1 MVWLRTFTLALFAAL
16 ACQQAVG
23 ETVLLEFTTQNCG
36 PCRRMRP
43 VVQQLAA
50 EGYAVR
56 EVDASS
62 HPQAATDYRVTGF
75 PTFIVLVDR
84 REYAR
89 LEGGTDHRTLVEM
102 IHRATA
108 IAAQQ
113 QQQPANADPAVAF
126 VDSGTETV
134 NPFAQAQEPQ
144 PGRVTQL
151 GSQQLT
157 PAVASAAAPNPF
169 SQIPTNSYGPPPVQN
184 VAAAGAQSSPLAT
197 GGAAKLVDATVR
209 LSIADAQGKSTGT
222 GTIIDARQGKALVLT
237 CGHLFR
243 ESKGQG
249 VVDVTLFR
257 NGPQGAEPIGSA
269 QAQVIDFDL
278 DRDLALICFE
288 TTSQVAVT
296 PLAPRGSALAV
307 EAPVTSVGCGHGAN
321 PTPWETRITAV
332 NRYQGHANVEAA
344 RAPEEGRSGGGLF
357 NAAGQLIG
365 VCFAADPQGNEGL
378 YASIDSI
385 YQKLDALNLSDT
397 LQTPPSGSAEPAGI
411 AQQPQAPPESHQP
424 PQLATAAAPFEVRG
438 QNPMPLT
445 PAASDATPSNPFG
458 STPASTS
465 PTNASGAASSIA
477 SAATPATAQ
486 EPIDAATLAPAER
499 AAIQEIGRRAG
510 NSEVIVIIRP
520 HDAASPSDVIKLK
533 TASPEFVQTLEAA
546 ARSHSSAGNMAAQPG
561 SSLIR

>member
-1 MVWLRTFTLALFAAL
+1 MVWLRTFSLALFASL
-16 ACQQAVG
+16 VCQTAFG
-23 ETVLLEFTTQNCG
+23 ETLLLEFTTQNCG

-43 VVQQLAA
+43 VVQRLAA

-62 HPQAATDYRVTGF
+62 HPQAADQYRVDQF
-75 PTFIVLVDR
+75 PTFLVLVDGQ
-84 REYAR
+84 EYAR
-89 LEGGTDHRTLVEM
+89 LVGGTTHPQLVEM

-113 QQQPANADPAVAF
+113 AQQRQQADQGPPVAF
-126 VDSGTETV
+126 VNSGAETA
-134 NPFAQAQEPQ
+134 NPFAQAPQ
-144 PGRVTQL
+144 PMPGRVTQL
-151 GSQQLT
+151 GNQQVT

-169 SQIPTNSYGPPPVQN
+169 ATASATSYGPPPVQN
-184 VAAAGAQSSPLAT
+184 PAASTPASTNQSVAANVSAES
-197 GGAAKLVDATVR
+197 AKLVDATVR
-209 LSIADAQGKSTGT
+209 LSIADAAGKSTGT

-288 TTSQVAVT
+288 TSSPVAVT
-296 PLAPRGSALAV
+296 PVAPRGTALGVNSPA
-307 EAPVTSVGCGHGAN
+307 TSVGCGHGAN

-332 NRYQGHANVEAA
+332 NRYQGHPNVEAA

-357 NAAGQLIG
+357 NPAGQLIG

-378 YASIDSI
+378 YASLDSI
-385 YQKLDALNLSDT
+385 YQKLDALNLTAT
-397 LQTPPSGSAEPAGI
+397 LQTPAENM
-411 AQQPQAPPESHQP
+411 AQQVAATPQAQ
-424 PQLATAAAPFEVRG
+424 QLAAASAPFEVRG
-438 QNPMPLT
+438 QSSTAP
-445 PAASDATPSNPFG
+445 PAPAEATAANPFANAATTSSESG
-458 STPASTS
+458 DSASFT
-465 PTNASGAASSIA
+465 AVDEA
-477 SAATPATAQ
+477 SAASIDPASLPP
-486 EPIDAATLAPAER
+486 EER

-510 NSEVIVIIRP
+510 DSEVIVIIRP
-520 HDAASPSDVIKLK
+520 HDAAAPSDVIKLK
-533 TASPEFVQTLEAA
+533 AASPNFVRTLEAA
-546 ARSHSSAGNMAAQPG
+546 AGANSPVGNMAAQPG
-561 SSLIR
+561 ATLMR

>member
-1 MVWLRTFTLALFAAL
+1 MVWLRTLTLTLFAVL

-43 VVQQLAA
+43 IVQQLAA

-62 HPQAATDYRVTGF
+62 QPQAADQYRVTGF

-113 QQQPANADPAVAF
+113 QQAASADPAVAF
-126 VDSGTETV
+126 VNSGAETV
-134 NPFAQAQEPQ
+134 NPFAQAQQPI

-151 GSQQLT
+151 GNAPPVVPAAASG
-157 PAVASAAAPNPF
+157 AVANPF
-169 SQIPTNSYGPPPVQN
+169 APASATSYGPPPTQPN
-184 VAAAGAQSSPLAT
+184 AGS
-197 GGAAKLVDATVR
+197 GKLVDSTVR
-209 LSIADAQGKSTGT
+209 LSIADAEGKSTGT

-249 VVDVTLFR
+249 AVDVTLFR
-257 NGPQGAEPIGSA
+257 NGAQGAEPIGSA
-269 QAQVIDFDL
+269 QAQVIDYDL
-278 DRDLALICFE
+278 DRDLALVCFE
-288 TTSQVAVT
+288 TSSPVAVT
-296 PLAPRGSALAV
+296 PLAPKGTTLAV

-344 RAPEEGRSGGGLF
+344 RAPDEGRSGGGLF

-385 YQKLDALNLSDT
+385 YQKLDALNLTAT
-397 LQTPPSGSAEPAGI
+397 LQTPPNSASQPTEPAPQVQQI
-411 AQQPQAPPESHQP
+411 AATRPP
-424 PQLATAAAPFEVRG
+424 APFEVRG
-438 QNPMPLT
+438 QSPT
-445 PAASDATPSNPFG
+445 PPSSAIAADAASQFAGVSNPQEA
-458 STPASTS
+458 SSAANPAMDQF
-465 PTNASGAASSIA
+465 AASSIA
-477 SAATPATAQ
+477 PASHTPAQAD
-486 EPIDAATLAPAER
+486 PATLAPEER

-520 HDAASPSDVIKLK
+520 HDAAEPSDVIKLK
-533 TASPEFVQTLEAA
+533 AASPEFVQTLEAV
-546 ARSHSSAGNMAAQPG
+546 ARPGSSAGNLAAQPG
-561 SSLIR
+561 SSLVR

>member
-1 MVWLRTFTLALFAAL
+1 MVWLRSFILTLLTAL

-43 VVQQLAA
+43 VVQKLAA

-62 HPQAATDYRVTGF
+62 QPQAANEYRVTGF

-113 QQQPANADPAVAF
+113 QQQKTAPSAPGLTYAVADP
-126 VDSGTETV
+126 ETV
-134 NPFAQAQEPQ
+134 NPFAQTQQPI

-151 GSQQLT
+151 GGSTPVT
-157 PAVASAAAPNPF
+157 PAAGSAAVANPFAPASA
-169 SQIPTNSYGPPPVQN
+169 
-184 VAAAGAQSSPLAT
+184 SSF
-197 GGAAKLVDATVR
+197 GGAPVPPAASATPGQPNLGSAKLVDSTVR
-209 LSIADAQGKSTGT
+209 LSIADAEGKSTGT

-249 VVDVTLFR
+249 TVDVTLFR
-257 NGPQGAEPIGSA
+257 HGAQGAEPVGSA

-278 DRDLALICFE
+278 DRDLALVCFE
-288 TTSQVAVT
+288 TTSPVAVT
-296 PLAPRGSALAV
+296 PLAPRGTTLAV
-307 EAPVTSVGCGHGAN
+307 EAPATSVGCGHGAN

-385 YQKLDALNLSDT
+385 YQKLDALNLTAT
-397 LQTPPSGSAEPAGI
+397 LQTPQAGSAQPMAV
-411 AQQPQAPPESHQP
+411 AQQSP
-424 PQLATAAAPFEVRG
+424 APFEVRG
-438 QNPMPLT
+438 QDPT
-445 PAASDATPSNPFG
+445 PQAPASGTSAASLFNSAPVAN
-458 STPASTS
+458 S
-465 PTNASGAASSIA
+465 P
-477 SAATPATAQ
+477 PMATA
-486 EPIDAATLAPAER
+486 PIDPATLAPEER

-510 NSEVIVIIRP
+510 NAEVIVIIRP

-533 TASPEFVQTLEAA
+533 AASSEFVQTLEAA
-546 ARSHSSAGNMAAQPG
+546 ARPNGSAANMAAQPG
-561 SSLIR
+561 TSLVR

>member
-62 HPQAATDYRVTGF
+62 EPRAADQYRVTKF
-75 PTFIVLVDR
+75 PTFLVLVDR

-113 QQQPANADPAVAF
+113 RQSTSADPTVAF
-126 VDSGTETV
+126 VGTGAETV
-134 NPFAQAQEPQ
+134 NPFAQTQQPI

-151 GSQQLT
+151 GGDPPVVPAAAT
-157 PAVASAAAPNPF
+157 AAVASPF
-169 SQIPTNSYGPPPVQN
+169 TPASASSPGPPPTQPN
-184 VAAAGAQSSPLAT
+184 AGGFAGAGAMPGQPS

-209 LSIADAQGKSTGT
+209 LSIADAQGKCTGT

-288 TTSQVAVT
+288 TTSPVAVT

-365 VCFAADPQGNEGL
+365 VCFAADTQGNEGL

-385 YQKLDALNLSDT
+385 YQKLDALNLTAT
-397 LQTPPSGSAEPAGI
+397 LQTPPSAAPQPMEPAP
-411 AQQPQAPPESHQP
+411 QPQVAVAP
-424 PQLATAAAPFEVRG
+424 APFEVRG
-438 QNPMPLT
+438 QSPTPPPSAIGADAANPF
-445 PAASDATPSNPFG
+445 ANASNPQD
-458 STPASTS
+458 
-465 PTNASGAASSIA
+465 ASGAANASLGQLAANSHSPTIPA
-477 SAATPATAQ
+477 SAQVDPS
-486 EPIDAATLAPAER
+486 TLAPEER

-520 HDAASPSDVIKLK
+520 HDAAAPSDVIKLK

-546 ARSHSSAGNMAAQPG
+546 ARPNSSAGNMAAQPG
-561 SSLIR
+561 SSFVR

>member
-1 MVWLRTFTLALFAAL
+1 MVWLRTLTLTLLAAI
-16 ACQQAVG
+16 ACQEAAG

-62 HPQAATDYRVTGF
+62 QPQSADRYRVTGF

-89 LEGGTDHRTLVEM
+89 LEGSTDHRTLVEM

-113 QQQPANADPAVAF
+113 PQSKVAEGAVAF
-126 VDSGTETV
+126 VAAGAETV
-134 NPFAQAQEPQ
+134 NPFAQVQQPQ

-151 GSQQLT
+151 GGQQAG
-157 PAVASAAAPNPF
+157 PAAGSVAASSPFAP
-169 SQIPTNSYGPPPVQN
+169 IPTSSLDSPPVQN
-184 VAAAGAQSSPLAT
+184 VAAQGSTASPVFAS
-197 GGAAKLVDATVR
+197 GSGKLVDATVR

-257 NGPQGAEPIGSA
+257 NGQAGAEPVGSA
-269 QAQVIDFDL
+269 QAQVIDYDL
-278 DRDLALICFE
+278 DRDLALVCFE
-288 TTSQVAVT
+288 TPGAVAVT
-296 PLAPRGSALAV
+296 PVAPRGATLLV
-307 EAPVTSVGCGHGAN
+307 NAPVTSVGCGHGAN

-357 NAAGQLIG
+357 NANGQLIG
-365 VCFAADPQGNEGL
+365 VCYAADPQGNEGL
-378 YASIDSI
+378 YASLDSI
-385 YQKLDALNLSDT
+385 YQKLDALQLTAT
-397 LQTPPSGSAEPAGI
+397 LQTPPGGASQELA
-411 AQQPQAPPESHQP
+411 AQS
-424 PQLATAAAPFEVRG
+424 PQLPVAAEPFEVRG
-438 QNPMPLT
+438 QSPT
-445 PAASDATPSNPFG
+445 PRSAAPGGGSSNPFLNAG
-458 STPASTS
+458 TSTG
-465 PTNASGAASSIA
+465 GAASA
-477 SAATPATAQ
+477 SAPDLMTASPQATAAT
-486 EPIDAATLAPAER
+486 AAMPDDVASLPAEER

-520 HDAASPSDVIKLK
+520 HDATSPSDVIKLK
-533 TASPEFVQTLEAA
+533 AASPEFVQTLEAA
-546 ARSHSSAGNMAAQPG
+546 ARANDASGQSSIGNMATRPAG
-561 SSLIR
+561 ALVR

>member
-89 LEGGTDHRTLVEM
+89 LEGGTDHRTLTEM

-113 QQQPANADPAVAF
+113 QHVAADPTLNPPGA
-126 VDSGTETV
+126 ETV
-134 NPFAQAQEPQ
+134 NPFAQVSPPTQGQAA
-144 PGRVTQL
+144 QL
-151 GSQQLT
+151 GSQQFA

-169 SQIPTNSYGPPPVQN
+169 SQIPAANYGPASAQT
-184 VAAAGAQSSPLAT
+184 VAAQSSPTSAPAN
-197 GGAAKLVDATVR
+197 GGSAKLVDATVR

-257 NGPQGAEPIGSA
+257 NGAQGA
-269 QAQVIDFDL
+269 
-278 DRDLALICFE
+278 
-288 TTSQVAVT
+288 
-296 PLAPRGSALAV
+296 
-307 EAPVTSVGCGHGAN
+307 
-321 PTPWETRITAV
+321 
-332 NRYQGHANVEAA
+332 
-344 RAPEEGRSGGGLF
+344 
-357 NAAGQLIG
+357 
-365 VCFAADPQGNEGL
+365 
-378 YASIDSI
+378 
-385 YQKLDALNLSDT
+385 
-397 LQTPPSGSAEPAGI
+397 
-411 AQQPQAPPESHQP
+411 
-424 PQLATAAAPFEVRG
+424 
-438 QNPMPLT
+438 
-445 PAASDATPSNPFG
+445 
-458 STPASTS
+458 
-465 PTNASGAASSIA
+465 
-477 SAATPATAQ
+477 
-486 EPIDAATLAPAER
+486 
-499 AAIQEIGRRAG
+499 
-510 NSEVIVIIRP
+510 
-520 HDAASPSDVIKLK
+520 
-533 TASPEFVQTLEAA
+533 
-546 ARSHSSAGNMAAQPG
+546 
-561 SSLIR
+561 

>member
-89 LEGGTDHRTLVEM
+89 LEGGTDHRTLTEM

-113 QQQPANADPAVAF
+113 QQEPANADPAVAF
-126 VDSGTETV
+126 VDAGTETV

-151 GSQQLT
+151 GSQQVV

-169 SQIPTNSYGPPPVQN
+169 SQIPATNYGPPPAQT
-184 VAAAGAQSSPLAT
+184 VAAQNGPVSSPANS
-197 GGAAKLVDATVR
+197 GAGKLVDATVR

-243 ESKGQG
+243 ESNGQG

-257 NGPQGAEPIGSA
+257 NGAQGAEQIGSA

-288 TTSQVAVT
+288 TTSPVAVT

-385 YQKLDALNLSDT
+385 YQKLDALNLSAT
-397 LQTPPSGSAEPAGI
+397 LQTPSGGSSQLMEI
-411 AQQPQAPPESHQP
+411 AQQPQSSPSLQQP
-424 PQLATAAAPFEVRG
+424 PQLAIAAAPFEVRG
-438 QNPMPLT
+438 QSPNPQA
-445 PAASDATPSNPFG
+445 PAADVTPQNPFG

-465 PTNASGAASSIA
+465 PTNASGAANSIA
-477 SAATPATAQ
+477 SVSPPTTTPAT
-486 EPIDAATLAPAER
+486 IDAATLAPEER

-546 ARSHSSAGNMAAQPG
+546 ARPNSSAGTMAAQP
-561 SSLIR
+561 SSSFIR

>member
-1 MVWLRTFTLALFAAL
+1 MVWLRSFILTLLTAL
-16 ACQQAVG
+16 ACQQALG

-62 HPQAATDYRVTGF
+62 QPQAANEYRVTGF

-113 QQQPANADPAVAF
+113 QQQKTAPSTPGLAYAVA
-126 VDSGTETV
+126 DTETV
-134 NPFAQAQEPQ
+134 NPFAQAQQPI

-151 GSQQLT
+151 GGST
-157 PAVASAAAPNPF
+157 PAAPAAGSAAVANPFAPVSTSSFGGAPVPPTASAMPGKPNLG
-169 SQIPTNSYGPPPVQN
+169 S
-184 VAAAGAQSSPLAT
+184 
-197 GGAAKLVDATVR
+197 AKLVDATVR
-209 LSIADAQGKSTGT
+209 LSIADAEGKSTGT

-249 VVDVTLFR
+249 TVDVTLFR
-257 NGPQGAEPIGSA
+257 NGAQGAEPVGSA

-278 DRDLALICFE
+278 DRDLALVCFE
-288 TTSQVAVT
+288 TTKSVAVT
-296 PLAPRGSALAV
+296 PLAPRGTTLAV
-307 EAPVTSVGCGHGAN
+307 EAPATSVGCGHGAN

-385 YQKLDALNLSDT
+385 YQKLDALNLTAT
-397 LQTPPSGSAEPAGI
+397 LQTPPGGADQPMTVAL
-411 AQQPQAPPESHQP
+411 QPQQI
-424 PQLATAAAPFEVRG
+424 ATTPAQFEVRG
-438 QNPMPLT
+438 QDET
-445 PAASDATPSNPFG
+445 PQAPVAGTSAASLFNSTTVAN
-458 STPASTS
+458 STPM
-465 PTNASGAASSIA
+465 
-477 SAATPATAQ
+477 ATA
-486 EPIDAATLAPAER
+486 PIDPATLAPEER

-510 NSEVIVIIRP
+510 NAEVIVIIRP
-520 HDAASPSDVIKLK
+520 HDATSPSDVIKLK
-533 TASPEFVQTLEAA
+533 AASPEFVQTLEAA
-546 ARSHSSAGNMAAQPG
+546 ARPSGAAADIAAQPRT
-561 SSLIR
+561 SLVR

>member
-113 QQQPANADPAVAF
+113 QQQHPANADPAVAF
-126 VDSGTETV
+126 VGSGAETV
-134 NPFAQAQEPQ
+134 NPFAQVQQPQ

-151 GSQQLT
+151 STQQIT
-157 PAVASAAAPNPF
+157 PAVASASAPNPF
-169 SQIPTNSYGPPPVQN
+169 SQIPTNSVGSPPAQN
-184 VAAAGAQSSPLAT
+184 VAASGGPASALAT
-197 GGAAKLVDATVR
+197 GGASAKLVDATVR

-288 TTSQVAVT
+288 TTSPVGVT

-385 YQKLDALNLSDT
+385 YQKLDALNLTAT
-397 LQTPPSGSAEPAGI
+397 LQTPPNASSQPMEPAP
-411 AQQPQAPPESHQP
+411 QPQV
-424 PQLATAAAPFEVRG
+424 AAAPASFEVRG
-438 QNPMPLT
+438 QSPTPPPSTVGADAANPF
-445 PAASDATPSNPFG
+445 ANASNPQDVSG
-458 STPASTS
+458 NANASLGQLAANSHSTAVPAS
-465 PTNASGAASSIA
+465 
-477 SAATPATAQ
+477 AQ
-486 EPIDAATLAPAER
+486 QVDPATLAPEER

-520 HDAASPSDVIKLK
+520 HDAAAPSDVIKLK

-546 ARSHSSAGNMAAQPG
+546 ARPTSSAGNMAAQPG
-561 SSLIR
+561 SSFVR

>member
-50 EGYAVR
+50 EGFAVR

-62 HPQAATDYRVTGF
+62 HPQAADQYRVTGF

-89 LEGGTDHRTLVEM
+89 LEGGTDHRTLTEM

-113 QQQPANADPAVAF
+113 KQHVAADP
-126 VDSGTETV
+126 TV
-134 NPFAQAQEPQ
+134 NPFDQAPPPTSNQ
-144 PGRVTQL
+144 
-151 GSQQLT
+151 GSPFGNQQVA
-157 PAVASAAAPNPF
+157 PAVASAAAPSPF
-169 SQIPTNSYGPPPVQN
+169 SQIPATIYGPTPTQT
-184 VAAAGAQSSPLAT
+184 VAAQSGPVSSPANS
-197 GGAAKLVDATVR
+197 GAGRLVDATVR
-209 LSIADAQGKSTGT
+209 LSIADAEGKSTGT
-222 GTIIDARQGKALVLT
+222 GTIIDARHGKALVLT

-243 ESKGQG
+243 ESRGQG

-257 NGPQGAEPIGSA
+257 NSTQGAEPIGSA
-269 QAQVIDFDL
+269 QAQVIDYDL
-278 DRDLALICFE
+278 DRDLALVCFE
-288 TTSQVAVT
+288 TSGPVAVT
-296 PLAPRGSALAV
+296 PLAPKGTALAV

-385 YQKLDALNLSDT
+385 YQKLDALNLSAT
-397 LQTPPSGSAEPAGI
+397 LQTPPGGSAQPAAI
-411 AQQPQAPPESHQP
+411 AQQPQSSPESHQP
-424 PQLATAAAPFEVRG
+424 PQLVVAPAPFEVRG
-438 QNPMPLT
+438 QNPIPT
-445 PAASDATPSNPFG
+445 PASNATASNPFG
-458 STPASTS
+458 SVPASTS
-465 PTNASGAASSIA
+465 STNASGAASSIA
-477 SAATPATAQ
+477 SAATPATAPA
-486 EPIDAATLAPAER
+486 PIDAAALAPAER

-520 HDAASPSDVIKLK
+520 HDAAEPSDVIKLK
-533 TASPEFVQTLEAA
+533 AASPEFVQTLEAA
-546 ARSHSSAGNMAAQPG
+546 SRPSASAGNLAAQPG
-561 SSLIR
+561 SSLVR

>member
-1 MVWLRTFTLALFAAL
+1 MVWLRTFTLAFFAAL

-62 HPQAATDYRVTGF
+62 QPQAADQYRVTGF
-75 PTFIVLVDR
+75 PTFIVLVNR

-113 QQQPANADPAVAF
+113 QRAPSADPAVAF
-126 VDSGTETV
+126 VDAGAETV
-134 NPFAQAQEPQ
+134 NPFAQVQQPI

-151 GSQQLT
+151 GNAPPVVPAATSG
-157 PAVASAAAPNPF
+157 AVANPF
-169 SQIPTNSYGPPPVQN
+169 APASASSYGPPPTQPN
-184 VAAAGAQSSPLAT
+184 AGS
-197 GGAAKLVDATVR
+197 GKLVDSTVR
-209 LSIADAQGKSTGT
+209 LSIADAEGKSTGT
-222 GTIIDARQGKALVLT
+222 GTIIDARHGKALVLT

-243 ESKGQG
+243 ESRGQG

-257 NGPQGAEPIGSA
+257 NGTQGAEPIGSA
-269 QAQVIDFDL
+269 QAQVIDYDL
-278 DRDLALICFE
+278 DRDLALVCFE
-288 TTSQVAVT
+288 TSGPVAVT
-296 PLAPRGSALAV
+296 PLAPKGTALAV

-385 YQKLDALNLSDT
+385 YQKLDALNLSAT
-397 LQTPPSGSAEPAGI
+397 LQTPPGGSAQPAAI
-411 AQQPQAPPESHQP
+411 AQQPQSSPESHQP
-424 PQLATAAAPFEVRG
+424 PQLVVAPAPFEVRG
-438 QNPMPLT
+438 QNPIPT
-445 PAASDATPSNPFG
+445 PASNATASNPFG
-458 STPASTS
+458 SVPASTS
-465 PTNASGAASSIA
+465 STNASGAASSIA
-477 SAATPATAQ
+477 SAATPATAPA
-486 EPIDAATLAPAER
+486 PIDAAALAPAER

-520 HDAASPSDVIKLK
+520 HDAAEPSDVIKLK
-533 TASPEFVQTLEAA
+533 AASPEFVQTLEAA
-546 ARSHSSAGNMAAQPG
+546 SRPSASAGNLAAQPG
-561 SSLIR
+561 SSLVR

>member
-1 MVWLRTFTLALFAAL
+1 MVWLRTFTLALFATFV
-16 ACQQAVG
+16 CQTAFG

-89 LEGGTDHRTLVEM
+89 LEGGTDHRTLTEM

-108 IAAQQ
+108 IAAQQQ

-151 GSQQLT
+151 GSQQVT
-157 PAVASAAAPNPF
+157 PAVASAAAPSPF

-184 VAAAGAQSSPLAT
+184 VAASGTQPSALAT
-197 GGAAKLVDATVR
+197 SGAAKLVDATVR

-257 NGPQGAEPIGSA
+257 NGAQGAEQIGSA

-288 TTSQVAVT
+288 TTSPVAVT

-321 PTPWETRITAV
+321 PTPWETRITEV

-385 YQKLDALNLSDT
+385 YQKLDALNLSAT
-397 LQTPPSGSAEPAGI
+397 LQTPPGGSAEPAGI

-424 PQLATAAAPFEVRG
+424 PQVASAAAPFEVRG
-438 QNPMPLT
+438 QNPMPPT
-445 PAASDATPSNPFG
+445 PMSDATSSNPFG
-458 STPASTS
+458 SALASTS

-477 SAATPATAQ
+477 SAATPA
-486 EPIDAATLAPAER
+486 PIDAAALAPAER

-546 ARSHSSAGNMAAQPG
+546 ARSHSSAGNMAAQP
-561 SSLIR
+561 SSSFIR

>member
-43 VVQQLAA
+43 VVQQLATD
-50 EGYAVR
+50 GFSVR

-62 HPQAATDYRVTGF
+62 QPQAANQYRVTGF

-89 LEGGTDHRTLVEM
+89 LEGGTDYRTLVEM
-102 IHRATA
+102 IHRATV

-113 QQQPANADPAVAF
+113 QQQPASADPAVAF
-126 VDSGTETV
+126 VDSGAETV
-134 NPFAQAQEPQ
+134 NPFAQAQQPI

-151 GSQQLT
+151 GGAPPVVPAAASG
-157 PAVASAAAPNPF
+157 AVANPF
-169 SQIPTNSYGPPPVQN
+169 APASASSYGPPPTQPN
-184 VAAAGAQSSPLAT
+184 AGS
-197 GGAAKLVDATVR
+197 GKLVDSTVR
-209 LSIADAQGKSTGT
+209 LSIADAEGKSTGT

-249 VVDVTLFR
+249 AVDVTLFR
-257 NGPQGAEPIGSA
+257 NGTQGAEPIGSA
-269 QAQVIDFDL
+269 VAQVIDCDL
-278 DRDLALICFE
+278 DRDLALVCFE
-288 TTSQVAVT
+288 TSSPVAVT
-296 PLAPRGSALAV
+296 PLAPKGTALAV

-385 YQKLDALNLSDT
+385 YQKLDALNLTAT
-397 LQTPPSGSAEPAGI
+397 LQTPPNSASQPTAPAPQVQQI
-411 AQQPQAPPESHQP
+411 AATRAP
-424 PQLATAAAPFEVRG
+424 APFEVRG
-438 QNPMPLT
+438 QSPTPKPSAIAADAASQFAGVSNPQDASRAAT
-445 PAASDATPSNPFG
+445 PAMDQF
-458 STPASTS
+458 
-465 PTNASGAASSIA
+465 AASSIA
-477 SAATPATAQ
+477 PPGAAPAQ
-486 EPIDAATLAPAER
+486 VDPSTLAPAER

-520 HDAASPSDVIKLK
+520 HDAAEPSDVIKLK
-533 TASPEFVQTLEAA
+533 AASPEFVQTLEAV
-546 ARSHSSAGNMAAQPG
+546 ARPSSSAGNLAAQPG
-561 SSLIR
+561 SSLVR

>member
-1 MVWLRTFTLALFAAL
+1 MVWLRSLTFTLLAAL
-16 ACQQAVG
+16 SCHQAVG

-56 EVDASS
+56 EVDATSQ
-62 HPQAATDYRVTGF
+62 PQAADQYRVTGF

-113 QQQPANADPAVAF
+113 QQAPSADSAVAF
-126 VDSGTETV
+126 VNSGAETV
-134 NPFAQAQEPQ
+134 NPFAQAQPI

-151 GSQQLT
+151 GGAS
-157 PAVASAAAPNPF
+157 PVVPAAASGAVANPF
-169 SQIPTNSYGPPPVQN
+169 APASASSYGP
-184 VAAAGAQSSPLAT
+184 SSTQPNANS
-197 GGAAKLVDATVR
+197 GKLVDSTVR
-209 LSIADAQGKSTGT
+209 LSIADAEGKSTGT

-249 VVDVTLFR
+249 AVDVTLFR
-257 NGPQGAEPIGSA
+257 NGAQGAEPVGSA
-269 QAQVIDFDL
+269 QAQVIDYDL
-278 DRDLALICFE
+278 DRDLALVCFE
-288 TTSQVAVT
+288 TSSPVAVT
-296 PLAPRGSALAV
+296 PLAPKGTTLAV

-385 YQKLDALNLSDT
+385 YQKLDALNLTAT
-397 LQTPPSGSAEPAGI
+397 LQTPPNSASQPTAPDGQVQQIAATPA
-411 AQQPQAPPESHQP
+411 P
-424 PQLATAAAPFEVRG
+424 APFEVRG
-438 QNPMPLT
+438 QSPT
-445 PAASDATPSNPFG
+445 PPSSAIAADAASQFAGVSNPQEA
-458 STPASTS
+458 SSATNPAMDQFAANSPA
-465 PTNASGAASSIA
+465 PTNPIAAQVDPS
-477 SAATPATAQ
+477 
-486 EPIDAATLAPAER
+486 TLAPEER

-520 HDAASPSDVIKLK
+520 HDAADPSDVIKLK
-533 TASPEFVQTLEAA
+533 AASPAFVRTLEAA
-546 ARSHSSAGNMAAQPG
+546 ARPHSSAGNLAAQPG
-561 SSLIR
+561 SSLVR

>member
-113 QQQPANADPAVAF
+113 KQHVAADP
-126 VDSGTETV
+126 TV
-134 NPFAQAQEPQ
+134 NPFDQAPPPASSQGAP
-144 PGRVTQL
+144 L
-151 GSQQLT
+151 GNQQIA
-157 PAVASAAAPNPF
+157 PAVASAATPNPF
-169 SQIPTNSYGPPPVQN
+169 SLIPATNDGPAPAQT
-184 VAAAGAQSSPLAT
+184 VAAQSGPVSPPAN
-197 GGAAKLVDATVR
+197 GGAGKLVDATVR

-257 NGPQGAEPIGSA
+257 NGAQGAEQIGSA

-288 TTSQVAVT
+288 TTSPVAVT

-321 PTPWETRITAV
+321 PTPWETRITDV

-365 VCFAADPQGNEGL
+365 VCFAADPQRNEGL

-385 YQKLDALNLSDT
+385 YQKLDALNLTAT
-397 LQTPPSGSAEPAGI
+397 LQTPPNSASQPTEPTPQMPQI
-411 AQQPQAPPESHQP
+411 AATQAPAQF
-424 PQLATAAAPFEVRG
+424 AVRG
-438 QNPMPLT
+438 QSPSP
-445 PAASDATPSNPFG
+445 TPSVIGADAAHAFAGVSNPQQ
-458 STPASTS
+458 AS
-465 PTNASGAASSIA
+465 
-477 SAATPATAQ
+477 SAATPAMDQFAASAPAPAGPTPAQ
-486 EPIDAATLAPAER
+486 IDPSTLAPAER

-520 HDAASPSDVIKLK
+520 HDAAEPSDVIKLK

-546 ARSHSSAGNMAAQPG
+546 SRPSSSAGNLAAKPG
-561 SSLIR
+561 SSFVR

>member
-23 ETVLLEFTTQNCG
+23 ETVLVEFTTQSCG

-89 LEGGTDHRTLVEM
+89 LEGGTDHRTLTEM

-113 QQQPANADPAVAF
+113 QQHVAADPTLNFPGA
-126 VDSGTETV
+126 ETV
-134 NPFAQAQEPQ
+134 NPFAQTPPPTSNQGTP
-144 PGRVTQL
+144 L
-151 GSQQLT
+151 GSQQVT

-169 SQIPTNSYGPPPVQN
+169 LQIPATNYGPPPAQN
-184 VAAAGAQSSPLAT
+184 IAAQSAPVSSPAN
-197 GGAAKLVDATVR
+197 GGAGRLVDATVR

-257 NGPQGAEPIGSA
+257 NGAQGAEPIGSA

-288 TTSQVAVT
+288 TTSPVAVT

-378 YASIDSI
+378 YASLDSI
-385 YQKLDALNLSDT
+385 YQKLDALNLTAT
-397 LQTPPSGSAEPAGI
+397 LQTPPGNTPQPLEAAP
-411 AQQPQAPPESHQP
+411 QPQ
-424 PQLATAAAPFEVRG
+424 QLAAAPAPFEVRG
-438 QNPMPLT
+438 QSPTPPPSAIGADAANPF
-445 PAASDATPSNPFG
+445 ANASNPPEPSG
-458 STPASTS
+458 GANASPGQLASNLHSPTVPAS
-465 PTNASGAASSIA
+465 
-477 SAATPATAQ
+477 AQ
-486 EPIDAATLAPAER
+486 VDPSTLAPEER

-533 TASPEFVQTLEAA
+533 AASPEFVQTLEAA
-546 ARSHSSAGNMAAQPG
+546 ARPHSSAGNMAAQPG
-561 SSLIR
+561 SSFVR

>member
-1 MVWLRTFTLALFAAL
+1 MVWLRTFTLALSAAL

-62 HPQAATDYRVTGF
+62 QPQAADQYRVTKF
-75 PTFIVLVDR
+75 PTFLVLVDR

-113 QQQPANADPAVAF
+113 RQSTSADPAVAF
-126 VDSGTETV
+126 VGTGAETV
-134 NPFAQAQEPQ
+134 NPFAQAQQPQ

-151 GSQQLT
+151 SSQQVT

-169 SQIPTNSYGPPPVQN
+169 SQIPTNSSGPPPVQN
-184 VAAAGAQSSPLAT
+184 VAASGGPASPLAT
-197 GGAAKLVDATVR
+197 GAAAKLVDATVR
-209 LSIADAQGKSTGT
+209 LSIADTQGKSTGT

-288 TTSQVAVT
+288 TTSPVAVT

-385 YQKLDALNLSDT
+385 YQKLDALNLTAT
-397 LQTPPSGSAEPAGI
+397 LQTPPSAALQPMEPAP
-411 AQQPQAPPESHQP
+411 QPQVAAAP
-424 PQLATAAAPFEVRG
+424 APFEVRG
-438 QNPMPLT
+438 QSPSPPPSAIGADAANPF
-445 PAASDATPSNPFG
+445 ANASNPQD
-458 STPASTS
+458 
-465 PTNASGAASSIA
+465 A
-477 SAATPATAQ
+477 SAAANASLGQLASNSHSNTVPASAQ
-486 EPIDAATLAPAER
+486 QVDPSTLAPEER

-520 HDAASPSDVIKLK
+520 HNATAPSDVIKLK
-533 TASPEFVQTLEAA
+533 AASPEVVQTLEAA
-546 ARSHSSAGNMAAQPG
+546 ARPTSSAGNMAAQPG
-561 SSLIR
+561 TSFVR

>member
-1 MVWLRTFTLALFAAL
+1 MVWLRSLTLIFFATL

-62 HPQAATDYRVTGF
+62 QPQAADQYRVTKF
-75 PTFIVLVDR
+75 PTFLVLVDR

-113 QQQPANADPAVAF
+113 RQSTSADPAVAF
-126 VDSGTETV
+126 VDSGGETV
-134 NPFAQAQEPQ
+134 NPFAQAQQPQ

-151 GSQQLT
+151 GSQQVT
-157 PAVASAAAPNPF
+157 PAVASAAAPSPF

-184 VAAAGAQSSPLAT
+184 VAASGGPAPPLAT
-197 GGAAKLVDATVR
+197 GAAAKLVDATVR

-288 TTSQVAVT
+288 TTSPVAVT

-321 PTPWETRITAV
+321 PTPWETHITAV

-357 NAAGQLIG
+357 NANGQLIG

-385 YQKLDALNLSDT
+385 YQKLDALNLSAT
-397 LQTPPSGSAEPAGI
+397 LQSPPNGSAQPAGV
-411 AQQPQAPPESHQP
+411 AQQP
-424 PQLATAAAPFEVRG
+424 PQLAVAAAPFEVRG
-438 QNPMPLT
+438 QSPMPQAT
-445 PAASDATPSNPFG
+445 ASDATPSNPFG
-458 STPASTS
+458 SAPPSTS
-465 PTNASGAASSIA
+465 TTNANGAASSIA
-477 SAATPATAQ
+477 NDSIPATASA
-486 EPIDAATLAPAER
+486 PIDAAALAPEER

-533 TASPEFVQTLEAA
+533 AASPEFVQTLEAA
-546 ARSHSSAGNMAAQPG
+546 ARPNSAAANIAAQPG
-561 SSLIR
+561 SSFVR

>member
-50 EGYAVR
+50 EGFAVR

-89 LEGGTDHRTLVEM
+89 LEGGTDHRTLTEM

-113 QQQPANADPAVAF
+113 KQHVAADP
-126 VDSGTETV
+126 TV
-134 NPFAQAQEPQ
+134 NPFDQAPPPTSNQ
-144 PGRVTQL
+144 
-151 GSQQLT
+151 GSPFGNQQVA
-157 PAVASAAAPNPF
+157 PAVASAAAPSPF
-169 SQIPTNSYGPPPVQN
+169 SQIPATSYGPAPTQT
-184 VAAAGAQSSPLAT
+184 VAAQSAPVSSPANS
-197 GGAAKLVDATVR
+197 GAGRLVDATVR
-209 LSIADAQGKSTGT
+209 LSIADAEGKSTGT
-222 GTIIDARQGKALVLT
+222 GTIIDARHGKALVLT

-243 ESKGQG
+243 ESRGQG

-257 NGPQGAEPIGSA
+257 NGTQGAEPIGSA
-269 QAQVIDFDL
+269 QAQVIDYDL
-278 DRDLALICFE
+278 DRDLALVCFE
-288 TTSQVAVT
+288 TSGPVAVT
-296 PLAPRGSALAV
+296 PLAPKGTALAV

-385 YQKLDALNLSDT
+385 YQKLDALNLTAT
-397 LQTPPSGSAEPAGI
+397 LQTPPNSASQPTESVPQVQQI
-411 AQQPQAPPESHQP
+411 AATRAP
-424 PQLATAAAPFEVRG
+424 APFEVRG
-438 QNPMPLT
+438 QSP
-445 PAASDATPSNPFG
+445 TPSAIGADVASQFAGVSNPQEA
-458 STPASTS
+458 SSAAIPATDQF
-465 PTNASGAASSIA
+465 AASSIA
-477 SAATPATAQ
+477 SAGPMPAQ
-486 EPIDAATLAPAER
+486 VDPATLAPAER

-520 HDAASPSDVIKLK
+520 HDAAEPSDVIKLK
-533 TASPEFVQTLEAA
+533 TASPEFVHTLEAA
-546 ARSHSSAGNMAAQPG
+546 SRPSASAGNLAAKPD
-561 SSLIR
+561 SSFVR